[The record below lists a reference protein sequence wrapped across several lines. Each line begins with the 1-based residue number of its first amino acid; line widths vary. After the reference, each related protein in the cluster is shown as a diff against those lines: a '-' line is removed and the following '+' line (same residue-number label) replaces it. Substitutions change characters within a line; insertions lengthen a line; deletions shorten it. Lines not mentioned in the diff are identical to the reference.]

1 VQEFL
6 AEKGVSYTEKDVTAD
21 EAAMAELEAIG
32 ILSTPITV
40 IDGEVVVGFN
50 RNRLEELLGL

>member
-1 VQEFL
+1 MQEFL

-21 EAAMAELEAIG
+21 DAAMAELEAIG

>member
-1 VQEFL
+1 MQEFL

-50 RNRLEELLGL
+50 RKQLEELLGQ

>member
-1 VQEFL
+1 MQEFL